1 MNVYGS
7 GDGEF
12 EEIGSVSGVES
23 CKIMF
28 IAGEEAHHVHLFRQS
43 CYRMYRLSTI
53 HFVTD
58 RHTDREN
65 KISCQ

>member
-7 GDGEF
+7 VDGEF

-28 IAGEEAHHVHLFRQS
+28 IAGEEAHHIHLFRQS
-43 CYRMYRLSTI
+43 VLL
-53 HFVTD
+53 
-58 RHTDREN
+58 
-65 KISCQ
+65 

>member
-7 GDGEF
+7 VDGEF
-12 EEIGSVSGVES
+12 EEIGSVSGVEI

-28 IAGEEAHHVHLFRQS
+28 IAGEEALN
-43 CYRMYRLSTI
+43 CYRMYRLSTM
-53 HFVTD
+53 HFVTV